1 MVEDGDLKQAVLD
14 MIVGKYTPHLAG
26 IEFPDNVMRTT
37 GIIQVTMEEY
47 TGKYYK

>member
-1 MVEDGDLKQAVLD
+1 MFEDDDLKQAVLD
-14 MIVGKYTPHLAG
+14 KIVGKYTPYLAG

-37 GIIQVTMEEY
+37 GIIQVTMEEC